1 MFPSDPS
8 FNELHIRERQIILGQ
23 IMIELKEL
31 AEIFEGDTQNGIID
45 NIIDLISIDECLSYF
60 VNYERS
66 ANAQLNQARLQN
78 AKQRL
83 EIQGLKDE
91 LTHLQKSLD
100 NAAER
105 L

>member
-8 FNELHIRERQIILGQ
+8 FNELHIRERQMILGQ
-23 IMIELKEL
+23 IMIELKDL
-31 AEIFEGDTQNGIID
+31 AEAFDGATQNGIID
-45 NIIDLISIDECLSYF
+45 NVIDLISIDECLAYF
-60 VNYERS
+60 INYERS
-66 ANAQLNQARLQN
+66 ANAQLNEARLQN

-91 LTHLQKSLD
+91 VTHLQKSLN
-100 NAAER
+100 NAAEG

>member
-1 MFPSDPS
+1 MLD
-8 FNELHIRERQIILGQ
+8 
-23 IMIELKEL
+23 LKDL
-31 AEIFEGDTQNGIID
+31 ADIFEGDAQNGIVD

>member
-8 FNELHIRERQIILGQ
+8 FNELHIRERQLVLGQ
-23 IMIELKEL
+23 IMLDLKDL
-31 AEIFEGDTQNGIID
+31 ADIFEGDAQNGIVD

-66 ANAQLNQARLQN
+66 VNAQLNQARLQN

>member
-1 MFPSDPS
+1 MFPSDPT
-8 FNELHIRERQIILGQ
+8 FNELHIRERQLVLGQ
-23 IMIELKEL
+23 IMLDLKDL
-31 AEIFEGDTQNGIID
+31 ADIFEGDDQNGIVD

>member
-8 FNELHIRERQIILGQ
+8 FNELHIRERQMILGQ
-23 IMIELKEL
+23 IMIELKDL
-31 AEIFEGDTQNGIID
+31 ADVFEGDTQNGIVD
-45 NIIDLISIDECLSYF
+45 NIIDLISIDECLAYF

-66 ANAQLNQARLQN
+66 VNSQLNEARLQN
-78 AKQRL
+78 AKHRL